1 MANYT
6 LIAPVLDIPASP
18 VSFGSREAIKN
29 LILKGWAKYWK
40 AFKTASEATNI
51 PVKILVAFATIES
64 GLNAT
69 AGSGATKSIMQ
80 LNHNFVN
87 EQLKNEF
94 LSGRLSDLEKS
105 ELAKYGFKFDSKGN
119 TRLYTA
125 QDNLNAPLNIL
136 VGAIILGQLFDQ
148 PFGHNDDGTFNLAN
162 VITTYNTGLY
172 SSSTKKIKANRPQST
187 KATHDLLAGNT
198 VTQSYIRKALAQNSV
213 LDILTKEL
221 NTVVV

>member
-29 LILKGWAKYWK
+29 LMLKGWNKYWK

-64 GLNAT
+64 GISAT
-69 AGSGATKSIMQ
+69 AGAGATKSMLQTNWQYI
-80 LNHNFVN
+80 N

-94 LSGRLSDLEKS
+94 LSGRLSELEKS

-119 TRLYTA
+119 TRQYTA

-136 VGAIILGQLFDQ
+136 VGAIVLGQLIDQ
-148 PFGHNDDGTFNLAN
+148 PFGHNDDGTLNLSN
-162 VITTYNTGLY
+162 IVTVYNTGLF
-172 SSSTKKIKANRPQST
+172 SPSTKKIKANKPQT
-187 KATHDLLAGNT
+187 AKATYDLLAGNT
-198 VTQSYIRKALAQNSV
+198 VTQSYLRKALGANSV

-221 NTVVV
+221 NNTVV